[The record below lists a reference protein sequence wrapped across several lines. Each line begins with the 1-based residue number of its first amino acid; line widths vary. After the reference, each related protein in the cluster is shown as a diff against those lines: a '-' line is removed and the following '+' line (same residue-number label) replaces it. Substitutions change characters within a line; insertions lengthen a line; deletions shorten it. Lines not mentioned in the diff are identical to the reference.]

1 MFVSYKW
8 LQEYLPNLNQEAKA
22 LGEVISRTGIEVE
35 DVFNYADGI
44 KKVVV
49 GHVVTCEQH
58 PNAEKLHKLTV
69 NVGEEELAEIVCG
82 APNVAVGQDVIVALP
97 GARLP
102 GGIKIKKAKLRGEVS
117 NGMICALQELGIDG
131 KVVPKAFVEGIYVFT
146 EKQTPG
152 TDVLELLGLNDPILE
167 LGITPNRSD
176 ALSMRGVAYE
186 VGAITAEKPVLTVP
200 EVTTVSTQQTAD
212 LLALNVENTVDT
224 PYYSIAIAENV
235 VIKESPLWLQ
245 GKLMKAGIR
254 PHNNVVDITNYILL
268 TYGQPL
274 HAFDFDTL
282 AGKDVSVRRAKAD
295 EAFTTLDSVER
306 TLSEKNLVI
315 TSNDTPIAIA
325 GIMGGLAS
333 EVTAKTTRVALE
345 TALFQPTVTRLSAKA
360 VGIRSEASMRFEKGM
375 DYFVAEQARQHA
387 LALLVELADA
397 TILAEPLTIDHREP
411 FEVTLP
417 LDVKRVNHVLG
428 TAMTVTDVAEAFDR
442 LQFET
447 THEGNVFMVT
457 VPSRRPDISIEAD
470 LLEEVGRIYGYD
482 NLPSTLPK
490 GEATPGKL
498 NYRQQKTREIR
509 QLLEGNGFY
518 QAITYGLETEA
529 KAGYL
534 ALKETHLTKLAMPM
548 SEEHSHLR
556 TSLAAG
562 LLDVVAYNVA
572 RRQSNVA
579 FYEIARVFYGNETD
593 RPTEE
598 EHLAGAVTG
607 LWESTPWQKIA
618 RPVDFFDVKGMIEAV
633 VSTLGLVAPLR
644 FEATK
649 KAELHPG
656 RAAAIYLGT
665 EEVGYLGQ
673 LHPSEAARLDLPET
687 YVFELNLQAL
697 LAADKVEKNYHEMPR
712 FPASQRD
719 IAVLVNNEV
728 TNATLED
735 IIKENAGGL
744 LKHIVLFD
752 VFVNDKIGNDKK
764 SMAYNLTY
772 FDPSRTL
779 TDEEVS
785 ASYDKI
791 VVALE
796 AIGAEIR

>member
-8 LQEYLPNLNQEAKA
+8 LKEYLPNLKQEAKD

-35 DVFNYADGI
+35 DVFSFADGL
-44 KKVVV
+44 KKIVV
-49 GHVVTCEQH
+49 GHVITCDVH

-69 NVGEEELAEIVCG
+69 DVGETDLAEIVCG
-82 APNVAVGQDVIVALP
+82 APNVADGQAVIVALP

-117 NGMICALQELGIDG
+117 NGMICALQELGFDG
-131 KVVPKAFVEGIYVFT
+131 KVVPKAYAEGIYVFAD
-146 EKQTPG
+146 KPAPG
-152 TDVLELLGLNDPILE
+152 TDVLELLALNDPILD

-186 VGAITAEKPVLTVP
+186 VGAIIAEKPLVNVP
-200 EVTTVSTQQTAD
+200 EIASVSAQKTEELLSIAVADTTDV
-212 LLALNVENTVDT
+212 

-245 GKLMKAGIR
+245 LKLMKAGIR
-254 PHNNVVDITNYILL
+254 PHNNVVDITNYMLL

-282 AGKDVSVRRAKAD
+282 AGKDITVRRAHDAEKL
-295 EAFTTLDSVER
+295 TTLDGTER
-306 TLSEKNLVI
+306 NLTATNLVI
-315 TSNDTPIAIA
+315 TSNETPIAIA
-325 GIMGGLAS
+325 GIMGGLDS

-360 VGIRSEASMRFEKGM
+360 VGIRSEASMRYEKGM
-375 DYFVAEQARQHA
+375 DYFIAEQARQHA

-397 TILAEPLTIDHREP
+397 TILAEPLTLDYREA
-411 FEVTLP
+411 FDVTLP

-428 TAMTVTDVAEAFDR
+428 TEMTAADVATSFSR

-447 THEGNVFMVT
+447 TNEGDLFMVK

-482 NLPSTLPK
+482 KLPSTLPK

-498 NYRQQKTREIR
+498 SYSQQKTREMR
-509 QLLEGNGFY
+509 HLLEGNGYY
-518 QAITYGLETEA
+518 QAITYGLETAE
-529 KAGYL
+529 KASYL
-534 ALKETHLTKLAMPM
+534 ALKETALTKLAMPM
-548 SEEHSHLR
+548 SEERSHLR
-556 TSLAAG
+556 TSLIAG

-572 RRQSNVA
+572 RRQSDVA

-607 LWESTPWQKIA
+607 LAESTPWLKIS
-618 RPVDFFDVKGMIEAV
+618 RPVDFFDVKGMIEALV
-633 VSTLGLVAPLR
+633 ASLGLTTALR

-649 KAELHPG
+649 RPELHPG
-656 RAAAIYLGT
+656 RAAKIFLGAD
-665 EEVGYLGQ
+665 EIGFVGQ
-673 LHPSEAARLDLPET
+673 LHPSEATRLDLPET
-687 YVFELNLQAL
+687 YVFELNLQQL
-697 LAADKVEKNYHEMPR
+697 LAADTVEKQYYDMPR
-712 FPASQRD
+712 FPESHRD
-719 IAVLVNNEV
+719 IAVLVNSDIS
-728 TNATLED
+728 NATLET
-735 IIKENAGGL
+735 IIRDNGGSL

-752 VFVNDKIGNDKK
+752 VFINEKMGADKK

-791 VVALE
+791 VAGLT